1 MKRKLKLFIASSAV
15 FALAACSAPNI
26 QPSASSSFSDKQE
39 ESSDEA
45 NPVSENS
52 SEESPISEN
61 SSEENP
67 SEESSN
73 GEFSIEESS
82 SEEKRYFT
90 IRWENYDGVLLE
102 LDEGVAEGMS
112 PTYDGSIPRRES
124 DESYDYVFTGWTP
137 EVVPAYEDATYVA
150 TYRVDALPVRVEVTF
165 DANGGRFADGS
176 EKKTVETVAGSLL
189 TAPESPRKGGYSF
202 SGWALSN
209 GGTKWNFGTD
219 KIESNVTLYA
229 QWDMEDGIVFGV
241 EGASVDQNSLSI
253 WMLVDSLTTSVSL
266 STKVTVSS
274 GTTWKLYRGESEI
287 PTKIATT
294 SNGALIDGDNQFYI
308 VTSANGGLIE
318 KTYELTI
325 YRSYYVPMRFYFNDK
340 LIRTE
345 YAPTGYEWEL
355 PDTQKI
361 AGYSFSRWVDA
372 QGSEVNKVTP
382 FSAMV
387 FYAVATANSYA
398 VTLNPAGGSVAQ
410 TEMLIDYDSS
420 YQLPVPTRTGYTFD
434 GWYYGNSKLPQSGT
448 WGIPENAMLTARWEI
463 IVYSIT
469 YNLSGGTNSAGNP
482 STYTVE
488 DEFDFAEPSKVEYS
502 FGGWEDEKG
511 NLVTGITAG
520 TVGDLSLAARW
531 EAVVY
536 TITYYLNGGAN
547 DPSNPTSYTVED
559 GLMALRDPFRA
570 GYSFDGWYASE
581 SLEGKVTAVGGGGRG
596 DLALYAKWTPIAY
609 SITYNLNGGTNS
621 AGNPSTYTVED
632 EFDFADPSRRFW
644 NFEGWYSA
652 GERMVGVTPGTTGDL
667 TIEARWSQTDEQK
680 AAEEEMRLGIRPSFS
695 EDGKTVTYGMYPQAR
710 VSDAALISELND
722 LPSPEGNGWYLLGG
736 EYYAKATASPLASA
750 YAFSDGARI
759 QGGADYWF
767 AVEPIKWRVLES
779 SGGECLLLSDLLLDV
794 HGYDASSN
802 NYANS
807 EIRSWLNADFYEAA
821 FVLGDSYSVASAVDN
836 SAATTDSPSN
846 PNACENT
853 SDRVFLLSYQDY
865 CNASYGFLDNSSR
878 QCSPTDYAV
887 ARGASK
893 DSSNVNGY
901 YWTRSPDS
909 GYSNRAWV
917 VTSGGNFFY
926 DYVYDSGSCCVRLGL
941 RIAVSE

>member
-1 MKRKLKLFIASSAV
+1 MKRKLKMFIASSAV

-45 NPVSENS
+45 NS
-52 SEESPISEN
+52 ISEN
-61 SSEENP
+61 
-67 SEESSN
+67 
-73 GEFSIEESS
+73 S

-102 LDEGVAEGMS
+102 LDDGVAEGVR
-112 PTYDGSIPRRES
+112 PTYDGSIPRRDS

-150 TYRVDALPVRVEVTF
+150 TYRADALPARVEVTF
-165 DANGGRFADGS
+165 DANGGRFADGF
-176 EKKTVETVAGSLL
+176 EKKTVETAAGSLL

-209 GGTKWNFGTD
+209 GGTKWSFGTD

-229 QWDMEDGIVFGV
+229 QWDIEDGIVFGV

-294 SNGALIDGDNQFYI
+294 SNGALVDGDNQFYI

-325 YRSYYVPMRFYFNDK
+325 YRSYYVPMRFYFNGE

-355 PDTQKI
+355 PDTQEI
-361 AGYSFSRWVDA
+361 AGYSFLRWVDA
-372 QGSEVNKVTP
+372 QGSQVNKVTP
-382 FSAMV
+382 FSTMA

-398 VTLNPAGGSVAQ
+398 VSLNPAGGSVAQ

-448 WGIPENAMLTARWEI
+448 WGIPKNATLTAHWET
-463 IVYSIT
+463 IV
-469 YNLSGGTNSAGNP
+469 
-482 STYTVE
+482 
-488 DEFDFAEPSKVEYS
+488 
-502 FGGWEDEKG
+502 
-511 NLVTGITAG
+511 
-520 TVGDLSLAARW
+520 
-531 EAVVY
+531 
-536 TITYYLNGGAN
+536 
-547 DPSNPTSYTVED
+547 
-559 GLMALRDPFRA
+559 
-570 GYSFDGWYASE
+570 
-581 SLEGKVTAVGGGGRG
+581 
-596 DLALYAKWTPIAY
+596 Y

-621 AGNPSTYTVED
+621 ADNPSTYTVED
-632 EFDFADPSRRFW
+632 GFEFVAPSRRSW
-644 NFEGWYSA
+644 NFEGWYSN
-652 GERMVGVTPGTTGDL
+652 GERMVGVAPGTTGDL

-680 AAEEEMRLGIRPSFS
+680 AAEEEMCLGIRPSFS
-695 EDGKTVTYGMYPQAR
+695 EDGKTVTYGMYPQTR
-710 VSDAALISELND
+710 VSDAALISELNA

-736 EYYAKATASPLASA
+736 EYYAKATASPYGSV
-750 YAFSDGARI
+750 YAFSDGAWI
-759 QGGADYWF
+759 QSGADYWF

-779 SGGECLLLSDLLLDV
+779 SGGECLLLSDLLLDARRF
-794 HGYDASSN
+794 GTNFN

-807 EIRSWLNADFYEAA
+807 EVRAWLNAGFYETA
-821 FVLGDSYSVASAVDN
+821 FALGDSRSVISTVDN

-846 PNACENT
+846 RFACENT
-853 SDRVFLLSYQDY
+853 SDRVFLLSYRDY
-865 CNASYGFLDNSSR
+865 CNSSYGFSDDVSR
-878 QCSPTDYAV
+878 QCAPTDYAV
-887 ARGASK
+887 AKGAYK
-893 DSSNVNGY
+893 DSSNGNGR
-901 YWTRSPDS
+901 YWTRSPRSDHS
-909 GYSNRAWV
+909 NCAWHVGYS
-917 VTSGGNFFY
+917 GILGNGWYISNADF
-926 DYVYDSGSCCVRLGL
+926 CVRPGL
-941 RIAVSE
+941 RITVAE